1 MSTVFITGTNKG
13 IGHELARQ
21 YLADGHKVIATC
33 RDRNRAD
40 ALDALLRDHTD
51 RLQVCEMDLSDVDS
65 LRELATELAGQPIDI
80 FINNAGAAVGYT
92 TDRDRNVFGALEAE
106 IWVSMFRSNA
116 IGPVL
121 LAQYLFPNI
130 LLGKDK
136 KIIFVTSKPAS
147 ITDNSSGA
155 MYMNRT
161 SRTALNQAIKSMSID
176 LKDDG
181 ITVASISPGW
191 VKTASGGKGALITAQ
206 TSASG
211 MREVIANLQP
221 EQTALFADYKGE
233 IIPW

>member
-1 MSTVFITGTNKG
+1 MTTVFITGTNKG
-13 IGHELARQ
+13 IGLELVRQ
-21 YLADGHKVIATC
+21 YLADGHEVIATC

-40 ALDALLRDHTD
+40 VLHALAHDHPD
-51 RLQVCEMDLSDVDS
+51 RLRICEMDLTDVDS
-65 LRELATELAGQPIDI
+65 LQALAAELANQPIDI
-80 FINNAGAAVGYT
+80 FINNAGAAIGYS
-92 TDRDRNVFGALEAE
+92 TDSDRNVFGALEAE
-106 IWVSMFRSNA
+106 IWLSMFRSNS

-121 LAQYLFPNI
+121 LAQYLYPNI
-130 LLGKDK
+130 LLGEDK
-136 KIIFVTSKPAS
+136 KIVFVTSKPAS
-147 ITDNSSGA
+147 IADNTGGA

-191 VKTASGGKGALITAQ
+191 VKTDSGGERALITAQ

-211 MREVIANLQP
+211 MRQVISGLGP

-233 IIPW
+233 LIPW

>member
-1 MSTVFITGTNKG
+1 MSAVFITGTNKG
-13 IGHELARQ
+13 IGLELAKQ
-21 YLADGHKVIATC
+21 YLADGHNVIATC
-33 RDRNRAD
+33 RDRNKAD
-40 ALDALLRDHTD
+40 ALDALARDYKD
-51 RLQVCEMDLSDVDS
+51 RLQICEMDLSNVDS
-65 LRELATELAGQPIDI
+65 LRALAPKLAGQPIDI
-80 FINNAGAAVGYT
+80 FINNAGAAIGYS
-92 TDRDRNVFGALEAE
+92 TDSERNVFGALDAE
-106 IWVSMFRSNA
+106 IWVNMFRSNA

-121 LAQYLFPNI
+121 LAQYLYPNI

-147 ITDNSSGA
+147 IAENTGGA

-181 ITVASISPGW
+181 ITVASLSPGW
-191 VKTASGGKGALITAQ
+191 VKTASGGEGALITAQ

-211 MREVIANLQP
+211 MRMVIANLQP